1 MKILKLIIL
10 ALCLFEVIGCLYIG
24 TNLNNVNFIQAS
36 FLFIICLIG
45 FIISFLIIENFNKS
59 I

>member
-1 MKILKLIIL
+1 MKIFKLIIL

-24 TNLNNVNFIQAS
+24 TTLSNVNFIQAF
-36 FLFIICLIG
+36 FLFIISIIC
-45 FIISFLIIENFNKS
+45 FIISFVIIENFNKS